1 MYIAVVIGLDILDRY
16 NVQRQTPSGQLIKIA
31 ELHDIYDSSMIKRHL
46 KSEGVPCHLQG
57 FYHRHLY
64 YFFGPYL
71 DISLMVGND
80 EAEFCRDI
88 IKNYYNGMGLTE
100 N

>member
-1 MYIAVVIGLDILDRY
+1 
-16 NVQRQTPSGQLIKIA
+16 
-31 ELHDIYDSSMIKRHL
+31 MIKRHL
-46 KSEGVPCHLQG
+46 RSEGVLCHLQG

-80 EAEFCRDI
+80 KAEFCRDI
-88 IKNYYNGMGLTE
+88 IKNYGSSEFLMGIYKILWFC
-100 N
+100 